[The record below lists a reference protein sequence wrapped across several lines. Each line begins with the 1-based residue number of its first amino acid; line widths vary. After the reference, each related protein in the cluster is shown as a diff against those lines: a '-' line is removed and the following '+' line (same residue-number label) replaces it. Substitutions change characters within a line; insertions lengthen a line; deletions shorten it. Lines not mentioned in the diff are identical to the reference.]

1 MKRNLYR
8 VLIYSPAILAILVVA
23 GLIVRAMTTSDDIA
37 VEYRLAARQAV
48 ADKDLEKAK
57 FYYSRLVG
65 AGDRGSEQDQMNW
78 VSILDAS
85 GDTQAAREMLD
96 RLAPDDSVGFASAHR
111 QKAIMYGAA
120 IAKNGTNKDLVE
132 KLQFHLRHGA
142 RDATPE
148 NDILWANYHLAV
160 EQVDEAV
167 KRFESAA
174 GRKPEL
180 WFDISNLYRRLGR
193 EEDAARAST
202 RAEAYAVNAIG
213 SDPMDSAQRVR
224 LLAILASQKK
234 FEQVDAILNEGLRL
248 TGDDPALR
256 AIASNLVLMRMEQI
270 PGDDPSSE
278 NSADRQRMAMLSEA
292 AKLNPSNP
300 NVYKVLNAFYAR
312 SDSADLRAKFRE
324 QLETW
329 IAEGHT
335 VPLAHFSLGNL
346 LWQESDSQGAIFHL
360 EAALKA
366 DPSMAIVANNLAW
379 VLCQSDD
386 PDFERS
392 ESLIQMAIET
402 APDNASFGDTM
413 AMVLFKQKKYAE
425 ALPYFEKV
433 LPKATGQ
440 KKVQLHENLAEVYD
454 ALGQPKMAEK
464 HRKESGRKAEAETAE
479 NEAKPTEADGDSADA
494 DQAEPTEAAASP
506 AE

>member
-1 MKRNLYR
+1 MKHNLYR
-8 VLIYSPAILAILVVA
+8 ALIYSPAILAILVVA
-23 GLIVRAMTTSDDIA
+23 GLIVRAMRASDDIA
-37 VEYRLAARQAV
+37 GEYRLAARQAV

-120 IAKNGTNKDLVE
+120 IAKNGTNKELVE

-180 WFDISNLYRRLGR
+180 WFDISNLYRRLSR

-202 RAEAYAVNAIG
+202 RAEAYAVNAIQV
-213 SDPMDSAQRVR
+213 DPMDSAQRVR

-256 AIASNLVLMRMEQI
+256 AMASNLVLMRLEQI
-270 PGDDPSSE
+270 PSAESSDDPSSE
-278 NSADRQRMAMLSEA
+278 NSADRQRMMMLSEA

-324 QLETW
+324 QLENW

-346 LWQESDSQGAIFHL
+346 LWQESDAKGAIFHL
-360 EAALKA
+360 EAALKS

-379 VLCQSDD
+379 VLCQADE
-386 PDFERS
+386 PDFERA
-392 ESLIQMAIET
+392 ENLIQMAIDT

-413 AMVLFKQKKYAE
+413 ALVLFKQEKYAE

-433 LPKATGQ
+433 LPKATGD
-440 KKVQLHENLAEVYD
+440 KKAQLHENLAVVYD
-454 ALGQPKMAEK
+454 ALGQPNMAEK
-464 HRKESGRKAEAETAE
+464 HRKESGQKPEAEVAAE
-479 NEAKPTEADGDSADA
+479 ETVPTEA
-494 DQAEPTEAAASP
+494 DQAEPIEADSNP
-506 AE
+506 DE